1 MRNNIKNVIVTDIEN
16 NKMINYSD
24 YDCLIMVCGLTKK
37 QISNVIYILKR
48 ILAKSYITTKEITEE
63 LERSESS
70 DIYKH

>member
-1 MRNNIKNVIVTDIEN
+1 MKNVIVTDTEN
-16 NKMINYSD
+16 NKMINYSN
-24 YDCLIMVCGLTKK
+24 YDCSIMVCGLTKK